1 MTMKNFLLKMKK
13 FNYNFQPILYNRIIL
28 YFFVIISLIQILFF
42 LNMSDLRSLL
52 IFILVGVLVSF
63 FNKNMIVILCIAS
76 VVTNILKYGLQN
88 MRVNEGFESSDEK
101 TELVDD
107 ELKDNV
113 LKDKEDKVLDMKTKN
128 LDTKEKKGD
137 DSVMKK
143 DEAASTDKEKKLKQY
158 QDLKKDFPE
167 FKQIQSQILK
177 GISEIDP
184 LLDKAENFIERFQH
198 FSSK

>member
-128 LDTKEKKGD
+128 LDTKEKKDD